1 MIFKKGLALI
11 SLCLFSFGSMAA
23 PIDTIIEIKN
33 SNASYVNRGAC
44 SIAFDLVAYDFL
56 NNVDHIKFSVI
67 AKNKAGKEIL
77 RDELVA
83 SDFNMVGGRTYS
95 DIFLEGE
102 EACDA
107 FGETLLITKAI
118 VIYNDGTKPEN
129 IIQTKK
135 LKLSDFKPM
144 KIVIPGK

>member
-1 MIFKKGLALI
+1 
-11 SLCLFSFGSMAA
+11 
-23 PIDTIIEIKN
+23 
-33 SNASYVNRGAC
+33 
-44 SIAFDLVAYDFL
+44 
-56 NNVDHIKFSVI
+56 
-67 AKNKAGKEIL
+67 
-77 RDELVA
+77 
-83 SDFNMVGGRTYS
+83 MVGGRTYS